1 MHFEHYAL
9 NLICFFQHL
18 TKCPGSNQQQQ
29 STPIVTTPVP
39 VPAPQ
44 VETRKTKECA
54 RCGKVLLI
62 IGGVYAR
69 HIAKCQVSITDTS
82 TTGKAFSR
90 KKLKYYI
97 FVASRLIFESL
108 FTFSVSTTT
117 PTKASTSVSSAEEKN
132 CQYCPKCNKQYL
144 PHVKRFFDSHVRNC
158 RGIKMEH
165 QLSQS
170 LPATTTGKIL

>member
-1 MHFEHYAL
+1 MLWILF
-9 NLICFFQHL
+9 FFQHL

-29 STPIVTTPVP
+29 STSVVTTPVP

-90 KKLKYYI
+90 KKLKNI
-97 FVASRLIFESL
+97 LCKFVSSRLIYEFVYI
-108 FTFSVSTTT
+108 FSINNDPNQSFNV
-117 PTKASTSVSSAEEKN
+117 
-132 CQYCPKCNKQYL
+132 
-144 PHVKRFFDSHVRNC
+144 RFRCWGKKLS
-158 RGIKMEH
+158 ILSKM
-165 QLSQS
+165 
-170 LPATTTGKIL
+170 

>member
-9 NLICFFQHL
+9 NLIFFFQHL

-29 STPIVTTPVP
+29 STSVVTTPVPVP

-90 KKLKYYI
+90 KKLKHIYI
-97 FVASRLIFESL
+97 FFL
-108 FTFSVSTTT
+108 
-117 PTKASTSVSSAEEKN
+117 
-132 CQYCPKCNKQYL
+132 
-144 PHVKRFFDSHVRNC
+144 
-158 RGIKMEH
+158 H
-165 QLSQS
+165 QD
-170 LPATTTGKIL
+170 

>member
-1 MHFEHYAL
+1 M
-9 NLICFFQHL
+9 NFFQHL

-29 STPIVTTPVP
+29 QSTPIITTPLP
-39 VPAPQ
+39 VPAPY

-69 HIAKCQVSITDTS
+69 HIAKCQVSVTSLAETS
-82 TTGKAFSR
+82 T
-90 KKLKYYI
+90 
-97 FVASRLIFESL
+97 
-108 FTFSVSTTT
+108 TTT
-117 PTKASTSVSSAEEKN
+117 PTKASTSSSTEEKN

-144 PHVKRFFDSHVRNC
+144 PHVKRFFDSHVANC
-158 RGIKMEH
+158 RGVKKE

-170 LPATTTGKIL
+170 LPATATGKNSQWPYVRFSQFY

>member
-1 MHFEHYAL
+1 MRSNKLVENDLEIKFIKIWSKNALGTLCFES
-9 NLICFFQHL
+9 NFFPQHL

-29 STPIVTTPVP
+29 QSTPVVTTPVP

-90 KKLKYYI
+90 KKLKYILY
-97 FVASRLIFESL
+97 L
-108 FTFSVSTTT
+108 F
-117 PTKASTSVSSAEEKN
+117 
-132 CQYCPKCNKQYL
+132 L
-144 PHVKRFFDSHVRNC
+144 
-158 RGIKMEH
+158 H
-165 QLSQS
+165 QD
-170 LPATTTGKIL
+170 